1 MFFGAGKQGLFD
13 TQNDPYFNNVLLLC
27 HFDGANGSTTITDS
41 SLYQRTFT
49 AYGAPTI
56 STAQSVFGGSSLSL
70 NGSTQAL
77 ETGNGVA
84 VPGYY
89 AGTNADFNWGTE
101 DFTYECWIRPTTL
114 SGNQVFLDRW
124 YNSIYSGTNAGGQW
138 RGLTQSSPLGNIA
151 NGWTYSDATNG
162 SINSGA
168 GGVTTATWY
177 HWAFVRYGS
186 TWKIYINGNSV
197 GTPITSTK
205 AILTTTSLSGTTGVP
220 LTIGRNQESAVWYF
234 NGFMDELR
242 VTRGVARYTGNFTP
256 PTQPFP
262 NS

>member
-27 HFDGANGSTTITDS
+27 HFDGANNSTTITDS
-41 SLYQRTFT
+41 SLYQRSITRVN
-49 AYGAPTI
+49 ALI
-56 STAQSVFGGSSLSL
+56 STSQSVFGGASLAL
-70 NGSTQAL
+70 NGSNTYL

-89 AGTNADFNWGTE
+89 TGTNTDFNWGTE
-101 DFTYECWIRPTTL
+101 DFTYECWIRPVSL
-114 SGNQVFLDRW
+114 SGNQVFLCRW
-124 YNSIYSGTNAGGQW
+124 YNSIYTGTNAGGQW
-138 RGLTQSSPLGNIA
+138 RTLTQGSPLGN
-151 NGWTYSDATNG
+151 NGTGWTYADGTQSPG
-162 SINSGA
+162 INSGS
-168 GGVTTATWY
+168 GVLTTNTWY
-177 HWAFVRYGS
+177 HWAFVRYGNV
-186 TWKIYINGNSV
+186 WKIYINGNSV
-197 GTPITSTK
+197 GTPITNNRG
-205 AILTTTSLSGTTGVP
+205 ILATTSLSSTTGVP